1 MSEPVVV
8 QGTAVDTAGGGPDLD
23 PNFTKGEEQPK
34 ECRDVWAALLGVGNF
49 IAMIVVG
56 IMYGQDAWNALI
68 NNDTEYK
75 YSGIVYMVLIC
86 GVISVIISGVML
98 LVMMAIPTLLIK
110 FSLIFVIVLG
120 LGLAVWS
127 FFVGQI
133 WGGVIGIIF
142 FLIGVCYARAVWG
155 RIPFASAN
163 LVTGCTAIKQNF
175 GSVFVAFIF
184 LLFAFAW
191 SLIWGMAASGIYEQ
205 VYSNCVGNSCQI
217 NYGILFGMMLSFFF
231 GHQIIQNSIHVI
243 IAGCV
248 GSWWFS
254 PEDNGC
260 CGSAVTGG
268 TCRAL
273 TTSFGS
279 ICFGSLVVAIIQA
292 LRSLANEARNNGDA
306 QCLACIAECILACL
320 QGIVEYF
327 NKWAFIYVGLYGY
340 GYVEAGK
347 NVITLFKN
355 RGWEAIIADDLVS
368 NVFFLLSLVTG
379 GLVALAGY
387 LISLSSEFLTEAG
400 VGQNDEAWVAA
411 VLGFVVGLVLCSV
424 LMSTIASSVN
434 AVIVLYAEAPAE
446 FESNYPELSSEMRTA
461 WVGAFPECM

>member
-1 MSEPVVV
+1 
-8 QGTAVDTAGGGPDLD
+8 
-23 PNFTKGEEQPK
+23 
-34 ECRDVWAALLGVGNF
+34 
-49 IAMIVVG
+49 
-56 IMYGQDAWNALI
+56 
-68 NNDTEYK
+68 
-75 YSGIVYMVLIC
+75 MVLIT
-86 GVISVIISGVML
+86 GAIAAVLSGLML
-98 LVMMAIPTLLIK
+98 LIMMAIPTFLIK
-110 FSLIFVIVLG
+110 FSLIFTIILG
-120 LGLAVWS
+120 GALAVFS
-127 FFVGQI
+127 FMTGNI
-133 WGGVIGIIF
+133 IGGIIGVIF
-142 FLIGVCYARAVWG
+142 FLIGLCYARAVWS

-163 LVTGCTAIKQNF
+163 LVTGCTAIKQNS
-175 GSVFVAFIF
+175 GSIFVAFIF
-184 LLFAFAW
+184 LLFAFVW
-191 SLIWGMAASGIYEQ
+191 SLIWGMAVSGLYDQIYKGCNGQ
-205 VYSNCVGNSCQI
+205 TCDI
-217 NYGILFGMMLSFFF
+217 NYGIIFGLFLSFFF

-243 IAGCV
+243 VAGCV

-254 PEDNGC
+254 PDDNGC
-260 CGSAVTGG
+260 CGPAVTGG

-273 TTSFGS
+273 TTSFGP

-292 LRSLANEARNNGDA
+292 LRALANEARNNGDA

-340 GYVEAGK
+340 GYVDAGK

-379 GLVALAGY
+379 GLVALCGWLVATYTDFITDAG
-387 LISLSSEFLTEAG
+387 IKAA
-400 VGQNDEAWVAA
+400 DEAWVAA

-446 FESNYPELSSEMRTA
+446 FESNYPELSNQMRTA
-461 WVGAFPECM
+461 WVGAYPEFM